1 MPEYIYE
8 HPKTKEQITVL
19 QSVHEEHIYEIDGVI
34 YDRVYTVPQA
44 SIDTRIDPYSEKDFR
59 KIKTENVGDMWDR
72 SRELSQI
79 RAEKEGKDPIKE
91 KYFKDYSQKR
101 KGKKHGNDPSRT
113 KPII

>member
-8 HPKTKEQITVL
+8 HPETKKQITVL
-19 QSVHEEHIYEIDGVI
+19 QSVHEEHVYEIEGVV

-44 SIDTRIDPYSEKDFR
+44 SIDTHVDPYSEKDFR
-59 KIKTENVGDMWDR
+59 KIKVENVGDMWDR

-91 KYFKDYSQKR
+91 KYFKNYSKKA
-101 KGKKHGNDPSRT
+101 KGQKHGKDPSAN
-113 KPII
+113 